1 MKGVTVDNILYIM
14 GEKTWIELSSDWYL
28 NSGGLDGISYR
39 DEVLSWTE
47 EGWVEVGKMKM
58 ARSDHAVS
66 TIIMEEEVMEFCLW
80 TIVKNVIG
88 SYLYLS
94 LDKDKSLKFPAIIFS
109 SKMIW

>member
-1 MKGVTVDNILYIM
+1 M
-14 GEKTWIELSSDWYL
+14 

-66 TIIMEEEVMEFCLW
+66 TIIMEEEVMEFCL
-80 TIVKNVIG
+80 
-88 SYLYLS
+88 
-94 LDKDKSLKFPAIIFS
+94 
-109 SKMIW
+109 